1 MKDYY
6 KINEI
11 ARLYGIGV
19 DSLRYYEKLGI
30 LKPRRDTNGYRL
42 YNLKDMYKLN
52 VIRDLRRLDFS
63 MQQIK
68 DYLEG
73 QTVDHT
79 LALLRQEQALVQ
91 AQIQELQTKARLLQR
106 RIAALTEARSIVP
119 GAITLR
125 TLPQRPC
132 VQFSAH
138 ITRDEEMDFVMKKL
152 HRKHEDKIR
161 DFGNQ
166 TFGAFLA
173 MDELMQAQE
182 EEIAQIEGFG
192 GIMAKEVAEFFSK
205 ESAKALIA
213 RLRELGVN
221 MRTEQQRKGSAL
233 AGSTFVLTGTL
244 PTMSRK
250 EASELIELHGG
261 KVTSSVSKKTSY
273 VLAGEEAGSKLT
285 KANELGVPVLS
296 EADLLQMVEE

>member
-132 VQFSAH
+132 VQFAPTSP
-138 ITRDEEMDFVMKKL
+138 
-152 HRKHEDKIR
+152 
-161 DFGNQ
+161 G
-166 TFGAFLA
+166 
-173 MDELMQAQE
+173 
-182 EEIAQIEGFG
+182 
-192 GIMAKEVAEFFSK
+192 
-205 ESAKALIA
+205 
-213 RLRELGVN
+213 
-221 MRTEQQRKGSAL
+221 MRRW
-233 AGSTFVLTGTL
+233 
-244 PTMSRK
+244 
-250 EASELIELHGG
+250 
-261 KVTSSVSKKTSY
+261 TS
-273 VLAGEEAGSKLT
+273 
-285 KANELGVPVLS
+285 
-296 EADLLQMVEE
+296 

>member
-106 RIAALTEARSIVP
+106 RIAIP
-119 GAITLR
+119 
-125 TLPQRPC
+125 
-132 VQFSAH
+132 F
-138 ITRDEEMDFVMKKL
+138 
-152 HRKHEDKIR
+152 
-161 DFGNQ
+161 Q
-166 TFGAFLA
+166 T
-173 MDELMQAQE
+173 
-182 EEIAQIEGFG
+182 GF
-192 GIMAKEVAEFFSK
+192 
-205 ESAKALIA
+205 
-213 RLRELGVN
+213 
-221 MRTEQQRKGSAL
+221 
-233 AGSTFVLTGTL
+233 
-244 PTMSRK
+244 P
-250 EASELIELHGG
+250 
-261 KVTSSVSKKTSY
+261 
-273 VLAGEEAGSKLT
+273 
-285 KANELGVPVLS
+285 
-296 EADLLQMVEE
+296 

>member
-91 AQIQELQTKARLLQR
+91 AQAAYFRGCQAAPDGGPEHCPR
-106 RIAALTEARSIVP
+106 RHHPPHPPPAP
-119 GAITLR
+119 LR
-125 TLPQRPC
+125 PVQRP
-132 VQFSAH
+132 H
-138 ITRDEEMDFVMKKL
+138 
-152 HRKHEDKIR
+152 HP
-161 DFGNQ
+161 G
-166 TFGAFLA
+166 
-173 MDELMQAQE
+173 
-182 EEIAQIEGFG
+182 
-192 GIMAKEVAEFFSK
+192 
-205 ESAKALIA
+205 
-213 RLRELGVN
+213 
-221 MRTEQQRKGSAL
+221 
-233 AGSTFVLTGTL
+233 
-244 PTMSRK
+244 
-250 EASELIELHGG
+250 
-261 KVTSSVSKKTSY
+261 
-273 VLAGEEAGSKLT
+273 
-285 KANELGVPVLS
+285 
-296 EADLLQMVEE
+296 

>member
-79 LALLRQEQALVQ
+79 LALLRQEQAVLNAVEQ
-91 AQIQELQTKARLLQR
+91 KLG
-106 RIAALTEARSIVP
+106 IVP

-173 MDELMQAQE
+173 MDELMQGIPNVYDAVFSVLEEDAADYDFVLPAGVYLSYFYQGSYQQNRSRVQE
-182 EEIAQIEGFG
+182 VLAYAASHGLTLAGTPFELYEIDNRDTVQE
-192 GIMAKEVAEFFSK
+192 AEF
-205 ESAKALIA
+205 L
-213 RLRELGVN
+213 
-221 MRTEQQRKGSAL
+221 TEIQVAIS
-233 AGSTFVLTGTL
+233 
-244 PTMSRK
+244 P
-250 EASELIELHGG
+250 ASL
-261 KVTSSVSKKTSY
+261 
-273 VLAGEEAGSKLT
+273 
-285 KANELGVPVLS
+285 
-296 EADLLQMVEE
+296 

>member
-79 LALLRQEQALVQ
+79 LALLRQEQTLVQ
-91 AQIQELQTKARLLQR
+91 AQIQGLQTKARLLQR

-173 MDELMQAQE
+173 MDELMQGIPNVYDAVFSVLEEDAADYDFVLPAGVYLSYFYQGSYQQNRSRVQE
-182 EEIAQIEGFG
+182 VLAYTASHGLTLAGTPFELYEIDNRDTVQE
-192 GIMAKEVAEFFSK
+192 AEF
-205 ESAKALIA
+205 L
-213 RLRELGVN
+213 
-221 MRTEQQRKGSAL
+221 TEIQVAIS
-233 AGSTFVLTGTL
+233 
-244 PTMSRK
+244 P
-250 EASELIELHGG
+250 ASL
-261 KVTSSVSKKTSY
+261 
-273 VLAGEEAGSKLT
+273 
-285 KANELGVPVLS
+285 
-296 EADLLQMVEE
+296 

>member
-79 LALLRQEQALVQ
+79 LALLRQEQTLVQ
-91 AQIQELQTKARLLQR
+91 AQIQELQTKARLLQK
-106 RIAALTEARSIVP
+106 RIATLTEAQSIVP
-119 GAITLR
+119 RHHLPPHSPPTPLR
-125 TLPQRPC
+125 
-132 VQFSAH
+132 
-138 ITRDEEMDFVMKKL
+138 
-152 HRKHEDKIR
+152 
-161 DFGNQ
+161 
-166 TFGAFLA
+166 
-173 MDELMQAQE
+173 
-182 EEIAQIEGFG
+182 
-192 GIMAKEVAEFFSK
+192 
-205 ESAKALIA
+205 
-213 RLRELGVN
+213 
-221 MRTEQQRKGSAL
+221 
-233 AGSTFVLTGTL
+233 
-244 PTMSRK
+244 
-250 EASELIELHGG
+250 
-261 KVTSSVSKKTSY
+261 
-273 VLAGEEAGSKLT
+273 
-285 KANELGVPVLS
+285 PV
-296 EADLLQMVEE
+296 

>member
-79 LALLRQEQALVQ
+79 LALLRLSL
-91 AQIQELQTKARLLQR
+91 I
-106 RIAALTEARSIVP
+106 
-119 GAITLR
+119 
-125 TLPQRPC
+125 
-132 VQFSAH
+132 H
-138 ITRDEEMDFVMKKL
+138 I
-152 HRKHEDKIR
+152 
-161 DFGNQ
+161 
-166 TFGAFLA
+166 
-173 MDELMQAQE
+173 
-182 EEIAQIEGFG
+182 
-192 GIMAKEVAEFFSK
+192 
-205 ESAKALIA
+205 
-213 RLRELGVN
+213 
-221 MRTEQQRKGSAL
+221 
-233 AGSTFVLTGTL
+233 
-244 PTMSRK
+244 
-250 EASELIELHGG
+250 
-261 KVTSSVSKKTSY
+261 
-273 VLAGEEAGSKLT
+273 
-285 KANELGVPVLS
+285 
-296 EADLLQMVEE
+296 

>member
-106 RIAALTEARSIVP
+106 RIAALTEARRHHP
-119 GAITLR
+119 PHPPPAPLR
-125 TLPQRPC
+125 PVQRP
-132 VQFSAH
+132 H
-138 ITRDEEMDFVMKKL
+138 
-152 HRKHEDKIR
+152 HP
-161 DFGNQ
+161 G
-166 TFGAFLA
+166 
-173 MDELMQAQE
+173 
-182 EEIAQIEGFG
+182 
-192 GIMAKEVAEFFSK
+192 
-205 ESAKALIA
+205 
-213 RLRELGVN
+213 
-221 MRTEQQRKGSAL
+221 
-233 AGSTFVLTGTL
+233 
-244 PTMSRK
+244 
-250 EASELIELHGG
+250 
-261 KVTSSVSKKTSY
+261 
-273 VLAGEEAGSKLT
+273 
-285 KANELGVPVLS
+285 
-296 EADLLQMVEE
+296 